1 MDSDF
6 SAEEIRDALEKL
18 TNELK
23 LTRIAFAAIQTTI
36 EDLIDSDAYEGT
48 PGYTSVKRDMN

>member
-6 SAEEIRDALEKL
+6 PAEEIRDALEKL

-23 LTRIAFAAIQTTI
+23 LTRIAFAAIQRTI
-36 EDLIDSDAYEGT
+36 EEMIDCDAYEGS
-48 PGYTSVKRDMN
+48 PGYTSLRRDMN